1 MTEEQRE
8 LFFDLLAKKAV
19 YGLDEA
25 EDNQLAEFDRAA
37 VDAEFASLEMS
48 AAAIGLAGVTDIEP
62 LPDHLRVRILKN
74 APLVDEI
81 RDDKRAKVYEAGD
94 VFGDKRSSWF
104 GWLGWAA
111 AAAACVAL
119 AFNIWFTR
127 SQSTAEFVK
136 NPPTVEQPQTL
147 TVAQKREELL
157 NTSRDIVKANWAAGN
172 VKDIKQVTG
181 DVVWSDEKQAG
192 YIRLRGL
199 PVKGAPEFCYQ
210 LWIFDKV
217 QDKATP
223 IDGGTFDVTEEGEIV
238 IPINAKIQT
247 SGPQMFAL
255 TIERHG
261 GVVVS
266 KRDQIAALAK
276 VETQSS

>member
-25 EDNQLAEFDRAA
+25 EDNQLSEFDRGL
-37 VDAEFASLEMS
+37 VEAEFSSLEVT
-48 AAAIGLAGVTDIEP
+48 AAAIGLAGVNDIEP
-62 LPDHLRVRILKN
+62 MPEHLRANILKN
-74 APLVDEI
+74 APLGVDVREEQ
-81 RDDKRAKVYEAGD
+81 RAKVYDSSD
-94 VFGDKRSSWF
+94 VFGEKRSSWF

-111 AAAACVAL
+111 AAVACVAIAL
-119 AFNIWFTR
+119 NIWFTR
-127 SQSTAEFVK
+127 VQPTEQVK
-136 NPPTVEQPQTL
+136 NPNPPVTTQVL
-147 TVAQKREELL
+147 TDKQKHDELMAS
-157 NTSRDIVKANWAAGN
+157 TGVIKANWAAGN
-172 VKDIKQVTG
+172 VKEIKDVTG
-181 DVVWSDEKQAG
+181 DVVWSDEKQTG

-199 PVKGAPEFCYQ
+199 PVRTAPEFCYQ

-223 IDGGTFDVTEEGEIV
+223 IDGGIFDVNEEGEII

-247 SGPQMFAL
+247 NGPQMFAI

-266 KRDQIAALAK
+266 KREKIAALAK

>member
-25 EDNQLAEFDRAA
+25 DDNQLAEFDRGA
-37 VDAEFASLEMS
+37 VDAEFCSLEMT
-48 AAAIGLAGVTDIEP
+48 AAAIGLAGVQDIEP
-62 LPDHLRVRILKN
+62 MPEHLRATILKN
-74 APLVDEI
+74 APHGADI
-81 RDDKRAKVYEAGD
+81 REEHGAKIYDSSD
-94 VFGDKRSSWF
+94 VFGEKRSSWF
-104 GWLGWAA
+104 SWLGWAA

-127 SQSTAEFVK
+127 FQPTEQVNLP
-136 NPPTVEQPQTL
+136 NPPQTPQAL
-147 TVAQKREELL
+147 TDRQKHDELMA
-157 NTSRDIVKANWAAGN
+157 SAGVIKANWAAGN
-172 VKDIKQVTG
+172 VKDINVTG
-181 DVVWSDEKQAG
+181 DVVWSDEEQTG
-192 YIRLRGL
+192 YMRLRGL
-199 PVKGAPEFCYQ
+199 PVKGPPEFCYQ
-210 LWIFDKV
+210 LWIFDKT

-223 IDGGTFDVTEEGEIV
+223 IDGGTFDVNEDGEII
-238 IPINAKIQT
+238 IPITAKIRPNT
-247 SGPQMFAL
+247 PLMFAI

-266 KRDQIAALAK
+266 KREQIAALAK